1 MLLSL
6 ALVATI
12 YFSMEVPMADY
23 DVKNWALENATQI
36 TKEAARGGH
45 GKDLSVTLNDL
56 YKRLIALAEE
66 VESARK

>member
-1 MLLSL
+1 
-6 ALVATI
+6 
-12 YFSMEVPMADY
+12 MADY